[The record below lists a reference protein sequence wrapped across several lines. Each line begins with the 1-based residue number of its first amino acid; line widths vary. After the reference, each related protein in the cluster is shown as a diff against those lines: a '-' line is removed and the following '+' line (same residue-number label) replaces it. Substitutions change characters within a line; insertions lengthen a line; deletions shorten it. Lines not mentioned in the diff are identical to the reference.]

1 MFYKKI
7 YKYLFFIVLICHSNL
22 TMANQSILYIDMNY
36 LLNNSLAGKSIIAQL
51 KNISE
56 TNIKKFKKIE
66 EGLKSEED
74 KLASQQKI
82 LEKEEYLKQLNNFSK
97 KVTNYKIERRNNND
111 NLLKIKLNAQKKLI
125 NALDPILKDYSKK
138 NSVSY
143 IIQKKNI
150 VIGNT
155 DLDITKIIL
164 KSLDNNI
171 KKINIK

>member
-56 TNIKKFKKIE
+56 TSIKKFKKIE

-74 KLASQQKI
+74 KLISQQKI

-97 KVTNYKIERRNNND
+97 KVSNYKVERRNNND
-111 NLLKIKLNAQKKLI
+111 SLLKKKTNAQKKLL
-125 NALDPILKDYSKK
+125 NAIDPILKDYSKK
-138 NSVSY
+138 NSVLY
-143 IIQKKNI
+143 IIPKKNI
-150 VIGNT
+150 IIGNT
-155 DLDITKIIL
+155 NLDITQIIL
-164 KSLDNNI
+164 KSLDENI

>member
-7 YKYLFFIVLICHSNL
+7 YKYLFFIVLIFQSNL

-56 TNIKKFKKIE
+56 TSIKKFKKIE

-74 KLASQQKI
+74 KLISKQKI
-82 LEKEEYLKQLNNFSK
+82 LEKEEYLEQLNNFSK
-97 KVTNYKIERRNNND
+97 KVSNYKIERRNNND
-111 NLLKIKLNAQKKLI
+111 SLLKKKTNAQKKLL
-125 NALDPILKDYSKK
+125 NAIDPILKDYSKK
-138 NSVSY
+138 NSVLY
-143 IIQKKNI
+143 IIPKKNI
-150 VIGNT
+150 IIGNT
-155 DLDITKIIL
+155 NLDITQIIL
-164 KSLDNNI
+164 KSLDENI